1 MVTSTRF
8 PGTAMLAAATAT
20 LAAAA
25 AATGPPAA
33 GGGNPN
39 RLVNERS
46 PYLLQHAYNPV
57 DWYAWGPEAFA
68 AAREQDKPIFLSI
81 GYSTCYWCHV
91 MERESF
97 ENDAIAAAMNADF
110 ISIKVDREQ
119 RPDVDAIYM
128 ASVQAMAGRGGWP
141 MSVFLHPRTLEP
153 FEGGTYFPPQPR
165 YNKPSFGQL
174 LQKVADRWA
183 NDRAGV
189 TRHAA
194 EIAQRARRTLAASYQ
209 PVPVGKA
216 EVDRAVTSI
225 LAGYDPVNAG
235 FRRRG
240 PKFPLPVQ
248 IELLMAAAWGDTTA
262 REAVLH
268 TLDRMAMGGMYD
280 QIGGG
285 FHRYSTDTRW
295 LVPHFEKM
303 LYDNAQLARV
313 YTRAYRLTG
322 DEFYAEIAR
331 ETLDYVLREMTG
343 LRYGFFSAQDAE
355 VDAREGA
362 SYVWTPATVREAVS
376 IGGLEQY
383 AEFALDVYGLKHGT
397 NFQDPHHRDEAPA
410 NVLYLAD
417 RPDVTAKRMD
427 MTLDDFNALLG
438 WVNEAMLTARDER
451 EQPHLDGKVLTEWNG
466 LMIVAL
472 VEAAQTLGEPKY
484 LKAAE
489 MAGLFLL
496 TRMRTHDGWLART
509 WRADIAEIPAFSS
522 DYAQFIAGLIALH
535 RSTLTPGRNDPSKW
549 LINAGRLADEAKTL
563 FFDSKSGA
571 YFDTRAA
578 QTDLFVRPKSMRDGV
593 IPSANST
600 MIMNLLDLHELTGEV
615 SYLDDAAATLAGIS
629 SRLRASPASLPLGTM
644 ALKRF
649 VDSYPDRVAGA
660 TPASAAVTP
669 PPAAEEPAVDA
680 VIVDVTADTITVGAG
695 NPGSFAVILDI
706 DDDYHVNANKPGSA
720 LLTGLEIRLVGRGL
734 DLAVDY
740 PPGEAFRTAG
750 FDEAIQVYSG
760 AVTIPVTVTQTAN
773 WSGTPRF
780 VLTYQVCTKEVCLR
794 PKRVLLPVRV
804 VR

>member
-1 MVTSTRF
+1 MISSTRIR
-8 PGTAMLAAATAT
+8 AAALLAAAIAT
-20 LAAAA
+20 LTVVAA
-25 AATGPPAA
+25 GPPAA
-33 GGGNPN
+33 GEGKTN
-39 RLVNERS
+39 RLINERS

-57 DWYAWGPEAFA
+57 DWYAWGPEAFE
-68 AAREQDKPIFLSI
+68 AARDQGKPIFLSI

-97 ENDAIAAAMNADF
+97 ENDAIAALMNADF

-128 ASVQAMAGRGGWP
+128 AAVTVMAGRGGWP
-141 MSVFLHPRTLEP
+141 MSVFLDPRTLEP

-165 YNKPSFGQL
+165 YNKPSFSQL
-174 LQKVADRWA
+174 MKTVADRWA
-183 NDRAGV
+183 TDREGV
-189 TRHAA
+189 ARHAA
-194 EIAQRARRTLAASYQ
+194 EIAARARRTLTASYR
-209 PVPVGKA
+209 PVPVGRA
-216 EVDRAVTSI
+216 EVERAVTSI
-225 LAGYDPVNAG
+225 LAGYDKVNAG

-240 PKFPLPVQ
+240 PKFPLPAQ
-248 IELLMAAAWGDTTA
+248 IELLLAAAWDDTTA

-285 FHRYSTDTRW
+285 FHRYSTDAKW

-322 DEFYAEIAR
+322 DEFYAEVAR
-331 ETLDYVLREMTG
+331 ETLDYVMREMTG

-355 VDAREGA
+355 VDAREGK

-376 IGGLEQY
+376 VGGLEQY
-383 AEFALDVYGLKHGT
+383 AEFALDVYGLKRGT
-397 NFQDPHHRDEAPA
+397 NFQDPHHRDEGRK

-417 RPDVTAKRMD
+417 RPDITAKRMD

-451 EQPHLDGKVLTEWNG
+451 KQPHLDDKVLTEWNG
-466 LMIVAL
+466 LMIVAF

-489 MAGLFLL
+489 RAGFFLL
-496 TRMRTHDGWLART
+496 ARMRTHDGWLART

-522 DYAQFIAGLIALH
+522 DYAQFIAALIALH
-535 RSTLTPGRNDPSKW
+535 RSTLSPGHNEVSKW
-549 LINAGRLADEAKTL
+549 LLNARRLADEAKTL
-563 FFDSKSGA
+563 FSDSQSGA
-571 YFDTRAA
+571 YFDTREA
-578 QTDLFVRPKSMRDGV
+578 QTDLFVRPRSMRDGV

-600 MIMNLLDLHELTGEV
+600 MILNLLDLHELTGEA

-629 SRLRASPASLPLGTM
+629 SRLRANPASLPLGTM

-649 VDSYPDRVAGA
+649 VDRYPDRLVGA
-660 TPASAAVTP
+660 TPASAVVPRPPAIKEPAFDAVTV
-669 PPAAEEPAVDA
+669 E
-680 VIVDVTADTITVGAG
+680 VTADTITVGAG
-695 NPGSFAVILDI
+695 NPGSFSVTLDI
-706 DDDYHVNANKPGSA
+706 DDGYHVNANNPGTT

-734 DLAVDY
+734 DLDADY
-740 PPGEAFRTAG
+740 PPGEPFRTAG

-760 AVTIPVTVTQTAN
+760 TVTIPVTVTQTAA

-780 VLTYQVCTKEVCLR
+780 VLTYQVCTNEVCLR
-794 PKRVLLPVRV
+794 PKRVILPVRIT
-804 VR
+804 R

>member
-8 PGTAMLAAATAT
+8 QGAAMLFTAVAT
-20 LAAAA
+20 LAAAP
-25 AATGPPAA
+25 ATAGPPAA
-33 GGGNPN
+33 GEGKPN
-39 RLVNERS
+39 RLISERS

-97 ENDAIAAAMNADF
+97 ENDAIAAAMKADF

-119 RPDVDAIYM
+119 RPDVDAVYM
-128 ASVQAMAGRGGWP
+128 AAVQAMAGRGGWP
-141 MSVFLHPRTLEP
+141 MSVFLDPRTLEP

-165 YNKPSFGQL
+165 YNKPSFRQL

-189 TRHAA
+189 TRRAA
-194 EIAQRARRTLAASYQ
+194 EIADRARRTLAASYQ
-209 PVPVGKA
+209 RVPVGKA

-225 LAGYDPVNAG
+225 LAGYDRVNAG

-248 IELLMAAAWGDTTA
+248 IELLLAAAWDDTTA

-285 FHRYSTDTRW
+285 FHRYSTDARW

-322 DEFYAEIAR
+322 DEFYAEVAR

-362 SYVWTPATVREAVS
+362 SYVWTPAAVREAVTV
-376 IGGLEQY
+376 GGLEQH
-383 AEFALDVYGLKHGT
+383 AEFALDVYGLNRGT
-397 NFQDPHHRDEAPA
+397 NFQDPHHRDEGPS

-451 EQPHLDGKVLTEWNG
+451 EQPHLDDKVLTEWNG

-489 MAGLFLL
+489 RAGYFML

-535 RSTLTPGRNDPSKW
+535 RSTLTAGRNEVSKW
-549 LINAGRLADEAKTL
+549 LINARRLADEAKTL
-563 FFDSKSGA
+563 FLDSQSGA
-571 YFDTRAA
+571 YFDTRSA

-600 MIMNLLDLHELTGEV
+600 MILNLLDLHELTGEA
-615 SYLDDAAATLAGIS
+615 SYLDDGAAVLAGIS
-629 SRLRASPASLPLGTM
+629 SRLRANPASLPLGTL

-649 VDSYPDRVAGA
+649 VDRYPDRVPGA
-660 TPASAAVTP
+660 TRP
-669 PPAAEEPAVDA
+669 PVVVEPVVDR
-680 VIVDVTADTITVGAG
+680 VVVDVSTDTVTVGAES
-695 NPGSFAVILDI
+695 PGSFFVTLDI
-706 DDDYHVNANKPGSA
+706 DDGYHVNANKPGTT
-720 LLTGLEIRLVGRGL
+720 LLTGLAIRLVGRGL
-734 DLAVDY
+734 DLAADY

-780 VLTYQVCTKEVCLR
+780 VLTYQVCTDEVCLR
-794 PKRVLLPVRV
+794 PKRVILPVRV

>member
-1 MVTSTRF
+1 MIPSTRF
-8 PGTAMLAAATAT
+8 RATALLAAVTALLAVATA
-20 LAAAA
+20 
-25 AATGPPAA
+25 GPPAA
-33 GGGNPN
+33 GEGKPN
-39 RLVNERS
+39 RLINERS

-57 DWYAWGPEAFA
+57 EWYPWGPEAFA

-97 ENDAIAAAMNADF
+97 ENDAIAAAMKADF

-128 ASVQAMAGRGGWP
+128 ASVQAMTGRGGWP
-141 MSVFLHPRTLEP
+141 MSVFLDPRTLEP

-165 YNKPSFGQL
+165 YNKPSFRQL
-174 LQKVADRWA
+174 LQSVADQWTA
-183 NDRAGV
+183 DREGV
-189 TRHAA
+189 ARHAA
-194 EIAQRARRTLAASYQ
+194 EIAERARRTLAASYK
-209 PVPVGKA
+209 PVPVGQA
-216 EVDRAVTSI
+216 EIDRAVTSI
-225 LAGYDPVNAG
+225 LAGYDRVNAG
-235 FRRRG
+235 FRRRA
-240 PKFPLPVQ
+240 PKFPLPGQ
-248 IELLMAAAWGDTTA
+248 IELLLDAAWGDTTA
-262 REAVLH
+262 RAAVLH

-280 QIGGG
+280 QVGGG
-285 FHRYSTDTRW
+285 FHRYSTDAQW

-303 LYDNAQLARV
+303 LYDNAQLAQV
-313 YTRAYRLTG
+313 YTRAYGLTG
-322 DEFYAEIAR
+322 DEFYAEVAR
-331 ETLDYVLREMTG
+331 ETLDYVLREMTSP
-343 LRYGFFSAQDAE
+343 RAGFFSAQDAE

-376 IGGLEQY
+376 VGGLEQHV
-383 AEFALDVYGLKHGT
+383 EFALDVYGLSRGT
-397 NFQDPHHRDEAPA
+397 NFQDPHHRDEGPA

-417 RPDVTAKRMD
+417 RPDTTAKRMD
-427 MTLDDFNALLG
+427 MTLDDFNTLLG

-451 EQPHLDGKVLTEWNG
+451 EQPHLDDKVLTEWNG

-489 MAGLFLL
+489 RAGRFLL
-496 TRMRTHDGWLART
+496 SRMLTHDGWVART

-535 RSTLTPGRNDPSKW
+535 RSTLAAGRGEQTKW
-549 LINAGRLADEAKTL
+549 LVHARRLADEAKAL
-563 FFDSKSGA
+563 FFDSQSGG

-578 QTDLFVRPKSMRDGV
+578 QTDLFVRPKSMRDSV
-593 IPSANST
+593 LPSANST
-600 MIMNLLDLHELTGEV
+600 MILNLLDLHEITGEA

-629 SRLRASPASLPLGTM
+629 SRLRTNPASLPLGTM
-644 ALKRF
+644 ALNRF
-649 VDSYPDRVAGA
+649 VDHYPDRVPGA
-660 TPASAAVTP
+660 TPASAAVTR
-669 PPAAEEPAVDA
+669 PPAVEKPPIDPVT
-680 VIVDVTADTITVGAG
+680 VDVTTDTVTVAAG
-695 NPGSFAVILDI
+695 SPGRFAVLLNI
-706 DDDYHVNANKPGSA
+706 DDGYHVNANEPGTT

-734 DLAVDY
+734 DLTAAY

-760 AVTIPVTVTQTAN
+760 VVTIPITVTQQKQ

-780 VLTYQVCTKEVCLR
+780 VLTYQVCTDQVCLR
-794 PKRVLLPVRV
+794 PKRVILPLRV
-804 VR
+804 VH